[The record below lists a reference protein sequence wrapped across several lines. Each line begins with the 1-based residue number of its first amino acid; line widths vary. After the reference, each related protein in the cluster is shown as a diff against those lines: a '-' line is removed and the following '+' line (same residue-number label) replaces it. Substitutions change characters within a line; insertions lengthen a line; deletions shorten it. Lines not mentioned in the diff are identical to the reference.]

1 MRGDQRRVYSRAM
14 TWKPLIVPSDNY
26 LRELWLRCQQV
37 PLAWHPQWGTIESFG
52 RWLMQRD
59 SLFFIVTEDE
69 DEVGLIFAERVT
81 PDMDAWLGIIMFD
94 RQLRGRE
101 ESIHSTLSEMF
112 KIAGLARISMLVP
125 RTREVVAKLARRLGF
140 RHEGIVRRAYR
151 AKNGSF
157 EDCDLFG
164 LIVEDLWRYTASTI
178 SEASANGSGVLERD
192 GDAREV
198 CTGTMDRI
206 VDELTPAKHSPD
218 NRIDEARDPEGSD
231 RGSPVLGSE

>member
-1 MRGDQRRVYSRAM
+1 M
-14 TWKPLIVPSDNY
+14 WKPLIVPSDAY
-26 LRELWLRCQQV
+26 LRELWLKCQQV
-37 PLAWHPQWGTIESFG
+37 PLAWHPHWGTIESFG

-59 SLFFIVTEDE
+59 SLFFAVLDGA
-69 DEVGLIFAERVT
+69 DEVGLVYAERVI

-101 ESIHSTLSEMF
+101 EAIHSAVSEMF

-125 RTREVVAKLARRLGF
+125 RTREVVAKLSRRLGF
-140 RHEGIVRRAYR
+140 RHEGIMRRAYR

-164 LIVEDLWRYTASTI
+164 LLVEDLWRYTARAV
-178 SEASANGSGVLERD
+178 SEAGANGPGVLERD
-192 GDAREV
+192 RDAREV

-206 VDELTPAKHSPD
+206 LDELAPPGLGPD
-218 NRIDEARDPEGSD
+218 NRLDEELEPDGSD
-231 RGSPVLGSE
+231 RGSPGPGSE

>member
-1 MRGDQRRVYSRAM
+1 
-14 TWKPLIVPSDNY
+14 
-26 LRELWLRCQQV
+26 
-37 PLAWHPQWGTIESFG
+37 
-52 RWLMQRD
+52 MQRD
-59 SLFFIVTEDE
+59 SLFFVVLNEA
-69 DEVGLIFAERVT
+69 DEVGLVFAERVI

-101 ESIHSTLSEMF
+101 ESIHSALSEMF

-125 RTREVVAKLARRLGF
+125 RTREVVAKLSRRLGF

-164 LIVEDLWRYTASTI
+164 LLVEDLWRYTARSI
-178 SEASANGSGVLERD
+178 SEVSADGPGVLERD

-198 CTGTMDRI
+198 CTGTLDRI
-206 VDELTPAKHSPD
+206 VEELAPERLRPD
-218 NRIDEARDPEGSD
+218 NRIDEEPEPDGSD
-231 RGSPVLGSE
+231 RGDALPGPE

>member
-1 MRGDQRRVYSRAM
+1 M

-59 SLFFIVTEDE
+59 SLFFTVLEGET
-69 DEVGLIFAERVT
+69 EVGLVYAERVT

-101 ESIHSTLSEMF
+101 ESIHASISEVF

-140 RHEGIVRRAYR
+140 RHEGIVRRSYR

-164 LIVEDLWRYTASTI
+164 LLVEDLWRYSSRSTGPV
-178 SEASANGSGVLERD
+178 SSDGADVLGRD
-192 GDAREV
+192 GDAREI
-198 CTGTMDRI
+198 CTGTLDRI
-206 VDELTPAKHSPD
+206 VEELAPERLRPD
-218 NRIDEARDPEGSD
+218 NRIDEGPDPEGSD
-231 RGSPVLGSE
+231 RRDDSPGPE

>member
-1 MRGDQRRVYSRAM
+1 M
-14 TWKPLIVPSDNY
+14 TWKPLIIPSDNY

-52 RWLMQRD
+52 RWLMPRD
-59 SLFFIVTEDE
+59 SLFFVVEDSGA
-69 DEVGLIFAERVT
+69 EVGLVFAERVQ

-101 ESIHSTLSEMF
+101 ESIHAAISEIF

-140 RHEGIVRRAYR
+140 RHEGIVRRSYR

-164 LIVEDLWRYTASTI
+164 LLVEDLWRYASRPI
-178 SEASANGSGVLERD
+178 GPVSPDGLGVLERD

-198 CTGTMDRI
+198 CTGTLDRI
-206 VDELTPAKHSPD
+206 VDALTPTGLRPD
-218 NRIDEARDPEGSD
+218 NRIDEGPDPEGGD
-231 RGSPVLGSE
+231 RGDDSPGS

>member
-1 MRGDQRRVYSRAM
+1 M

-26 LRELWLRCQQV
+26 LREFWLRCQQV

-59 SLFFIVTEDE
+59 SLFFTVLDGEV
-69 DEVGLIFAERVT
+69 EVGLVYAEHVT
-81 PDMDAWLGIIMFD
+81 PDMDAWMGIIMFD

-101 ESIHSTLSEMF
+101 ESIHSAISEMF
-112 KIAGLARISMLVP
+112 KIAGLARVSMLVP

-151 AKNGSF
+151 AKNGSL

-164 LIVEDLWRYTASTI
+164 LLVEDLWRYSSRPAPAVS
-178 SEASANGSGVLERD
+178 SDGDGVLERD

-198 CTGTMDRI
+198 CTRTLDRI
-206 VDELTPAKHSPD
+206 VEELAPSGSGPD
-218 NRIDEARDPEGSD
+218 NRIDEGPDPEGSD
-231 RGSPVLGSE
+231 RRDDSPGSE

>member
-1 MRGDQRRVYSRAM
+1 M

-52 RWLMQRD
+52 RWLMPRD
-59 SLFFIVTEDE
+59 SLFFVVEDAGA
-69 DEVGLIFAERVT
+69 EVGLVFAERVQ
-81 PDMDAWLGIIMFD
+81 PDMDAWMGIIMFD

-101 ESIHSTLSEMF
+101 ESIHAAVSEIF

-140 RHEGIVRRAYR
+140 RHEGIVRRSYR

-164 LIVEDLWRYTASTI
+164 LLVEDLWRYASRPI
-178 SEASANGSGVLERD
+178 GPVSSDGPDVLGRD

-198 CTGTMDRI
+198 CAGTLDRI
-206 VDELTPAKHSPD
+206 MDTLTPTGLGPD
-218 NRIDEARDPEGSD
+218 NRIDEGPDPEGSN
-231 RGSPVLGSE
+231 RGDDSPGS

>member
-1 MRGDQRRVYSRAM
+1 M

-26 LRELWLRCQQV
+26 LRDLWLRCQQV

-52 RWLMQRD
+52 RWLMPRD
-59 SLFFIVTEDE
+59 SLFFVVLADE
-69 DEVGLIFAERVT
+69 QEVGLVFAERVQ
-81 PDMDAWLGIIMFD
+81 PDMDAWMGIIMFD

-101 ESIHSTLSEMF
+101 ESIHAAISEIF

-140 RHEGIVRRAYR
+140 RHEGIVRRSYR

-164 LIVEDLWRYTASTI
+164 LLVEDLWRYASRPI
-178 SEASANGSGVLERD
+178 SPVSSDGADVLGRD

-198 CTGTMDRI
+198 CTGTLDRI
-206 VDELTPAKHSPD
+206 VEELTPSGLRPD
-218 NRIDEARDPEGSD
+218 NRIDEGPEPEGGD
-231 RGSPVLGSE
+231 RGSAGPGS

>member
-1 MRGDQRRVYSRAM
+1 M
-14 TWKPLIVPSDNY
+14 TWKPLIIPTDNY

-59 SLFFIVTEDE
+59 SLFFTVEDAGA
-69 DEVGLIFAERVT
+69 EVGLVFAEHVV
-81 PDMDAWLGIIMFD
+81 PDMDAWMGIIMFD

-101 ESIHSTLSEMF
+101 ESIHAAVSEIF

-140 RHEGIVRRAYR
+140 RHEGIVRRSYR

-164 LIVEDLWRYTASTI
+164 LLVEDLWRYASRPI
-178 SEASANGSGVLERD
+178 VPVSSDGAEVLGRD

-198 CTGTMDRI
+198 CTGTLDRI
-206 VDELTPAKHSPD
+206 VEELTPSGLRPD
-218 NRIDEARDPEGSD
+218 NRIDEGPDLEGSD
-231 RGSPVLGSE
+231 RGDTGPGS

>member
-1 MRGDQRRVYSRAM
+1 M

-59 SLFFIVTEDE
+59 SLFFVVLDGT
-69 DEVGLIFAERVT
+69 DEVGLVYAERVT

-101 ESIHSTLSEMF
+101 ESIHSALSEMF

-140 RHEGIVRRAYR
+140 RHEGIVRRSYR

-164 LIVEDLWRYTASTI
+164 LLVEDVWRYTARTI
-178 SEASANGSGVLERD
+178 AAASSDGAGVLERD

-198 CTGTMDRI
+198 CTGTLDRI
-206 VDELTPAKHSPD
+206 VEELAPTGLRPD
-218 NRIDEARDPEGSD
+218 NRIDEEPNSEGSD
-231 RGSPVLGSE
+231 RGDDSPGSE